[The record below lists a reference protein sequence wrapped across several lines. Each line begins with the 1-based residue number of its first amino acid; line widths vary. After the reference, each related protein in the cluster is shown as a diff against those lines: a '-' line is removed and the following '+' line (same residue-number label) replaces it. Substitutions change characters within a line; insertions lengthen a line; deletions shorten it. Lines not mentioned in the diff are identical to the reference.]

1 MAKNQYSRK
10 TEHRS
15 GTDFE
20 KLIQDL
26 KFTTLDKASSL
37 IDAMFDGADDFL
49 FSLADKA
56 ENNREQQDYFD
67 VMRLLRLE
75 RTQIKSEFL
84 AHIQISLRPTVE
96 SEPLEPVSNT
106 QVNDEELCLIDQD
119 VMEEMVAISSM
130 EEKITQLYRDT
141 LGALR
146 KRLQTLSELTALA
159 FHFQAV
165 EPKVFCQAFQT
176 AVKPLNNE
184 LDLQTKL
191 ILYKLF
197 DLSVMVNLDQIYE
210 TLNTQLTQANILA
223 KETHSAVKRTS
234 AADSDLSFSELEN
247 GLDEPVHSLNTAEN
261 MSVQG
266 SPHYAPDHTV
276 GEFQQDQAIYQAV
289 SRYIHPHTPQ
299 ATVQPTST
307 HTPGAHFSRD
317 HLISGLSGLQKKQ
330 PYTKLFEATELKR
343 ALQKQIS
350 RGQSGMVSQ
359 QVSQP
364 DSRVIELVQ
373 HVYNAILS
381 HTETSPLAEAQLL
394 KLQIPLFKAA
404 FIDETLLT
412 TTNHPV
418 KQFINKLY
426 ENLAL
431 VEDKQ
436 DHAYAFFNELT
447 DEIARDFDQDIGFFD
462 TMMDKLNQ
470 WLVDLEEQIKHNEAA
485 AQKQALKGVAR
496 QVVIKQL
503 RTTLKQASFPPA
515 LHTLI
520 LKQWATLMYRGY
532 TKYGKNSPQ
541 WTHLLAL
548 FDETVDSFQPLPAV
562 YDEAEISQRY
572 KKLRSRI
579 EKLFI
584 KSKQNEAHVKAS
596 IEALE
601 ITHEELIAE
610 ADRVDALDE
619 IEDTGLDMTDGE
631 NLPAVDI
638 AAEIDR
644 VISPAAQSD
653 HSASTWEETDV
664 DAIEPLSKLPDY
676 IQPGAW
682 FEIKDN
688 KMGTSRKLRLSA
700 IIVDEGIMVFV
711 DRNGLK
717 AMEKTTTELLSDIDK
732 KDCTHIENHSVF
744 DKSLSLAISKLSAVG

>member
-15 GTDFE
+15 DTNFE

-26 KFTTLDKASSL
+26 KFTALDKASSL
-37 IDAMFDGADDFL
+37 VDAMFDGADDFL

-96 SEPLEPVSNT
+96 SEPLEAGSNA

-119 VMEEMVAISSM
+119 VMEEMVAISGM
-130 EEKITQLYRDT
+130 EEKITQLYRGI
-141 LGALR
+141 LSALR
-146 KRLQTLSELTALA
+146 QRLQTLSELTALA

-176 AVKPLNNE
+176 AIKPLTDE

-210 TLNTQLTQANILA
+210 TLNTQLAEANILA
-223 KETHSAVKRTS
+223 KETHSAVKSTS
-234 AADSDLSFSELEN
+234 AADKDLSFSELEN
-247 GLDEPVHSLNTAEN
+247 DVDEPAHPLNTAEN
-261 MSVQG
+261 TRVQE
-266 SPHYAPDHTV
+266 SSYCAPDHTA
-276 GEFQQDQAIYQAV
+276 GELQQDQAIYQAV
-289 SRYIHPHTPQ
+289 SRYIHPHTSQ
-299 ATVQPTST
+299 ASVQPKSA
-307 HTPGAHFSRD
+307 HTPGSYFPRD
-317 HLISGLSGLQKKQ
+317 RLISGLSSLQKKQ
-330 PYTKLFEATELKR
+330 PYTKLLESAELKR

-350 RGQSGMVSQ
+350 RKQSGIVSQ
-359 QVSQP
+359 QVSQL

-373 HVYNAILS
+373 HIYNAILS

-436 DHAYAFFNELT
+436 DQAYAFFNELT

-470 WLVDLEEQIKHNEAA
+470 WLADLEEHIKHNEAK
-485 AQKQALKGVAR
+485 AQKQALKDVAR

-515 LHTLI
+515 LHTLV

-532 TKYGKNSPQ
+532 TQYGKNSPQ
-541 WTHLLAL
+541 WAHLLTL
-548 FDETVDSFQPLPAV
+548 FDETVASFQPLSAV
-562 YDEAEISQRY
+562 YDETEISQRY
-572 KKLRSRI
+572 KKLRARL

-584 KSKQNEAHVKAS
+584 KSKQNEVQVKAS

-610 ADRVDALDE
+610 ADRVNTLDE

-631 NLPAVDI
+631 NLPAVNI

-644 VISPAAQSD
+644 VISPAKQSGHD
-653 HSASTWEETDV
+653 TSTWEETD
-664 DAIEPLSKLPDY
+664 DDTIEPLSKLPDY
-676 IQPGAW
+676 VQPGAW
-682 FEIKDN
+682 FEVKDN

-744 DKSLSLAISKLSAVG
+744 DKSLSLAISELAAVG